1 MLDNALY
8 SNIREVLLER
18 LQLVWP
24 LIDVLQ
30 TPQPTQ
36 QGLDFAP
43 RVYMQK
49 ITDHRHGFPRQDLK
63 LKYEPTDPL
72 PENLIPNTSVQ
83 VIESRIQF
91 SALML
96 QDPQDLSLPTASD
109 IVNYTAI
116 LLGAEGVVTEFRK
129 RGLMIQRSIVVA
141 NPYFQQD
148 MDQFEARPSF
158 DVIFQHSRSFLDS
171 VPKVNIYEAKIYAV

>member
-1 MLDNALY
+1 MLDNAMY
-8 SNIREVLLER
+8 AHIVQVLTPR
-18 LQLVWP
+18 LKLVWP
-24 LIDVLQ
+24 TIEVLQ

-43 RVYMQK
+43 RLYYEK
-49 ITDHRHGFPRQDLK
+49 ILDHRHGFPRQFLK

-72 PENLIPNTSVQ
+72 PEDQIPDTSIQ

-91 SALML
+91 SGLAQQNPL
-96 QDPQDLSLPTASD
+96 DLALPTASD
-109 IVNYTAI
+109 IVNYAAI

-129 RGLMIQRSIVVA
+129 RGLMIQRSISVG

-158 DVIFQHSRSFLDS
+158 DLIFQHSREYLEA
-171 VPKVNIYEAKIYAV
+171 VPKINKFEADIYVV